1 MEAEVIAVANP
12 KGGCGK
18 TTTSVNLSACVA
30 FQKKKV
36 LLVDLDPQAGAT
48 VGLGIKSG
56 FFKFTVKDVLS
67 GFIDDLREVICA
79 TKVKNLYIIPSSSS
93 LVEVEVKLRRQK
105 GGGLVLKSKL
115 GPVLSEFDYI
125 FIDTPPSLGVLTLN
139 AITSASRIIIPV
151 QTQFYALRGMSLLL
165 NMVNIVREKIGPDLC
180 KVRVLAT
187 MYDARTR
194 ISQIVLSELR
204 KNFQREIFNTV
215 IPVSTR
221 LAEAPGFGLPV
232 ISYDP
237 HCSGALAYKELAM
250 EIVKDEK
257 R

>member
-1 MEAEVIAVANP
+1 M
-12 KGGCGK
+12 
-18 TTTSVNLSACVA
+18 
-30 FQKKKV
+30 
-36 LLVDLDPQAGAT
+36 
-48 VGLGIKSG
+48 
-56 FFKFTVKDVLS
+56 
-67 GFIDDLREVICA
+67 
-79 TKVKNLYIIPSSSS
+79 
-93 LVEVEVKLRRQK
+93 
-105 GGGLVLKSKL
+105 
-115 GPVLSEFDYI
+115 LSEFDYI

-237 HCSGALAYKELAM
+237 HCSGALAYKKLAM